1 MSSCGGP
8 GSDPTEG
15 PPAPAPAAAAAAP
28 PGRLS
33 RMARLQRRRP
43 AVLFGGAAAAVL
55 GCAFLA
61 ALKASSSR
69 AKDVT
74 LPARPPVSFFALTSP
89 VHDLFLGQLD
99 RAEDIRRDSDVS
111 LFYFYAPWCGQ
122 SVTVREEIE
131 KVAGILADQV
141 LFVAI
146 NCWWNQGKCRKQ
158 KQFFYFPV
166 IYLYHRSFGPIE
178 YKGPMN
184 AVYIEKFVRRVMTP
198 LHYISSRSKLQ
209 RFLSHYEPGVLGYFE
224 FNTSPQP
231 PGYLTFFTSALHSLN
246 KDHLGPIHFGVITD
260 KQVAKEIPLTISGS
274 IYLPRRLNTSL
285 LFPHEAMNYTAENV
299 WKWALENGE
308 ALVRW
313 LRPHGGKSL
322 LLSNELKKGPAL
334 FLFLP
339 FDPLAEHQPLV
350 EEVSELALEYNRCNK
365 SHRTEEAG
373 HSDGAGDLTAGG
385 PLPHSAS
392 RPRCCNT
399 VVLPPRWHSLSRA
412 SAHNVCELCVNQS
425 DGLHPSPLATCTFF
439 EIEAALDSFYL
450 QEQAFLFHT
459 ASLCSNFLHSYG
471 PFSYY
476 SACCRTV
483 GSREASQWHL
493 GGTAPHGTPPQG
505 DRAHPSTPHIEDG
518 KALLHGKPPFF
529 RPGFTGLSCRTN
541 KTLNLYLLDANLFW
555 DYAERLGGSVP
566 ANGFAAIVDLKEET
580 HYVLDQ
586 EQVLQRASLETFIQN
601 YSVVYSPLRRHL
613 VGERRTRLP
622 KALHRIREITS
633 GTFQETVLKSPQD
646 VVLLYYTPWCGFC
659 MSLNHVFLQLARILP
674 PQDFLVARV
683 DVSRNDLPWEFMTD
697 HLPNVLF
704 FPQGR
709 KDQSV
714 RFPSWR
720 FPLTLPN
727 LLRFLLAH
735 SGRPSPS
742 PSPSS
747 SGLEPCLKD
756 CLWGGLLAENAFLK
770 ALLTTKRRPEDE
782 GPIPATDLFPKSEE
796 DSQAQPGLCSRET
809 EGE

>member
-15 PPAPAPAAAAAAP
+15 PPAPAAAP

-99 RAEDIRRDSDVS
+99 HAEDIRRDSDVS

-122 SVTVREEIE
+122 SVAVREEIE

-166 IYLYHRSFGPIE
+166 IYLYHQSFGPIE

-198 LHYISSRSKLQ
+198 LHYISSQSKLQ

-246 KDHLGPIHFGVITD
+246 KDHLGPIHFGVITN
-260 KQVAKEIPLTISGS
+260 KQVAKEIPLTVSGS
-274 IYLPRRLNTSL
+274 IYLPRRLNASL
-285 LFPHEAMNYTAENV
+285 LFPHEVMNYTAENV

-308 ALVRW
+308 SLVRW

-365 SHRTEEAG
+365 SRRTEEAG
-373 HSDGAGDLTAGG
+373 HPDGAWA
-385 PLPHSAS
+385 PLPRSAS

-412 SAHNVCELCVNQS
+412 SAYNICELCVNQS

-450 QEQAFLFHT
+450 QERAFLFHT
-459 ASLCSNFLHSYG
+459 ASLCSNFLHSYS

-483 GSREASQWHL
+483 GSGEASQWPL
-493 GGTAPHGTPPQG
+493 GGAAPHGTPPRPWG
-505 DRAHPSTPHIEDG
+505 DRAHPSMPHIEDG
-518 KALLHGKPPFF
+518 KGLLPASPPFF

-555 DYAERLGGSVP
+555 AYAERLGASAP
-566 ANGFAAIVDLKEET
+566 TKGFAAIVDLKEET

-586 EQVLQRASLETFIQN
+586 EQALRGASLETFIQN

-613 VGERRTRLP
+613 VGERRTGRP

-709 KDQSV
+709 KDRSV
-714 RFPSWR
+714 RFPSWH

-735 SGRPSPS
+735 SGRPS
-742 PSPSS
+742 SS
-747 SGLEPCLKD
+747 SSSSSSSSDPEPSLKGS
-756 CLWGGLLAENAFLK
+756 LLGGLLAENAFLK
-770 ALLTTKRRPEDE
+770 ALLTTKQRSEDE
-782 GPIPATDLFPKSEE
+782 GPFSPIDPFPKAEE
-796 DSQAQPGLCSRET
+796 GGQAQPDLCSRET